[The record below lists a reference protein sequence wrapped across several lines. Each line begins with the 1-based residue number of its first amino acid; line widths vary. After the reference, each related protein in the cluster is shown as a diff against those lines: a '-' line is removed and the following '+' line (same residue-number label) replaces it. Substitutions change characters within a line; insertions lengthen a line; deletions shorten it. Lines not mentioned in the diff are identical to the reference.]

1 MAKAEYEK
9 WTRTIS
15 TQRVTK
21 VDIPFIP
28 IVRITIRNQQ
38 EADLYLSK
46 DVAVFQEEMELPNGA
61 KHVRYYIEVSVYD
74 IAEVA
79 RKD

>member
-1 MAKAEYEK
+1 MAREEFEK

-21 VDIPFIP
+21 VDIPFESVVRIP
-28 IVRITIRNQQ
+28 IRTRR

-46 DVAVFQEEMELPNGA
+46 GVAIYHQETTLPNGVA
-61 KHVRYYIEVSVYD
+61 RSFYYIEVEISAL
-74 IAEVA
+74 AEVA
-79 RKD
+79 LK

>member
-1 MAKAEYEK
+1 MAQRTYEK

-21 VDIPFIP
+21 VDIPCSH

-46 DVAVFQEEMELPNGA
+46 GVAVYQEEIELPNGS
-61 KHVRYYIEVSVYD
+61 KCTRWFIKVSVYD
-74 IAEVA
+74 LAEVA
-79 RKD
+79 QKD

>member
-1 MAKAEYEK
+1 MAREEFEK

-21 VDIPFIP
+21 VDIPFEP
-28 IVRITIRNQQ
+28 IVRITVRTQQ

-46 DVAVFQEEMELPNGA
+46 GVAVYQEEITLPDGS
-61 KHVRYYIEVSVYD
+61 KRIRCYIEVSVYAL
-74 IAEVA
+74 AEVA
-79 RKD
+79 RK